1 VKTNQNGHHFTQ
13 TWAVLAFSH
22 LQIMTKQLTLPP
34 LFKNLA
40 KIIDGAAVR
49 ARRVPRRKKR
59 NKTK

>member
-1 VKTNQNGHHFTQ
+1 
-13 TWAVLAFSH
+13 
-22 LQIMTKQLTLPP
+22 MTKQLTLPP

-40 KIIDGAAVR
+40 EIIDGAAVR